1 MLTKSSLSTGEVMRL
16 VVLAALNLAL
26 FQGVW
31 LIIVIP
37 PITMIA
43 AILNLTLYWTWVRRR
58 RISRPFMSSILTG
71 IAMALAFAMYM
82 TATNLNPTLGMTLL
96 NWLPESAKL
105 LIPMS
110 LLGNSRIVV
119 LDFALL
125 DFLGFA
131 LMFGAGWL
139 VAALE
144 RSRKRRSAGSVGP
157 SS

>member
-1 MLTKSSLSTGEVMRL
+1 MLSKSSLSTGELMRL

-31 LIIVIP
+31 LIVVVP

-58 RISRPFMSSILTG
+58 RISRAFMSSILTG

-82 TATNLNPTLGMTLL
+82 TATNLNPTFGMTLL

-105 LIPMS
+105 LIPMH
-110 LLGNSRIVV
+110 LLGS
-119 LDFALL
+119 
-125 DFLGFA
+125 
-131 LMFGAGWL
+131 
-139 VAALE
+139 
-144 RSRKRRSAGSVGP
+144 
-157 SS
+157 